1 MTSVPGAGRDH
12 HGSPVRGAGTHLAAA
27 AGFGDREAVNERDRV
42 RLSKLLSYHLRHD
55 PAGLGLTLAPGGWAP
70 VEAVLAGLAKKGVR
84 ATIEG
89 LREVVATSDKQ
100 RFALDATG
108 AKIRANQGHS
118 VDVDLQLRAV
128 EPPEHLYHGT
138 GAQTVPAILREG
150 LLKQQRHHVHL
161 SGDVETARKVGARH
175 GRPAVL
181 VVAAAAMRADGFEF
195 YRADNGVWLTGHV
208 PPRYLSAL

>member
-1 MTSVPGAGRDH
+1 MAALSGA
-12 HGSPVRGAGTHLAAA
+12 LAPASR
-27 AGFGDREAVNERDRV
+27 FGDRGAVNERDRV

-55 PAGLGLTLAPGGWAP
+55 PAGLGLTLEAGGWAP
-70 VEAVLAGLAKKGVR
+70 VAAVLAGLAKKGVR
-84 ATIEG
+84 ATSEG

-108 AKIRANQGHS
+108 TKIRANQGHS

-138 GAQTVPAILREG
+138 GEKALAAILREG
-150 LLKQQRHHVHL
+150 LLKRQRHHVHL

-195 YRADNGVWLTGHV
+195 FRADNGVWLIDHV
-208 PPRYLSAL
+208 PPRYLTPL